1 MTKFQGMT
9 TIELIDYVLEA
20 LKIVK
25 AGLGS
30 SELHDLLVD
39 EASEAESYLR
49 DKGIIEGDLT
59 TDALI
64 EKLDEVYDTLT
75 E

>member
-1 MTKFQGMT
+1 MTKYQGMS
-9 TIELIDYVLEA
+9 TIELIDYTLEA
-20 LKIVK
+20 LRIVK

-49 DKGIIEGDLT
+49 DRGVISKGLE

-64 EKLDEVYDTLT
+64 EKLNEVYDTLT